1 MMTEP
6 EKNYADARV
15 RMKTSKQKK
24 LEAAGWKV
32 GSASEFLQENY
43 ADAVVLCK
51 DGKYRTF
58 VAAADEVLHYEAR
71 KYTYLLMPEPEGR
84 GFVTMRATADM
95 GPVWEYVVA
104 PERMQPVK
112 IEAKTRA
119 GHWNWEVI
127 G

>member
-1 MMTEP
+1 MTEP
-6 EKNYADARV
+6 E
-15 RMKTSKQKK
+15 
-24 LEAAGWKV
+24 
-32 GSASEFLQENY
+32 ENY
-43 ADAVVLCK
+43 ADAVVLCR
-51 DGKYRTF
+51 DGKYRTFAIVLCRDGKYRAF

-112 IEAKTRA
+112 IEAKTRY
-119 GHWNWEVI
+119 GRWDWEI
-127 G
+127 YG